1 MHKDT
6 LLEIA
11 SSVPIFATTK
21 AASIIKSWKYFDS
34 VVEIARFSGD
44 WRSSSVI
51 PLPEWIG
58 ISRIAYAG
66 SDLLYY
72 HSAIMICFPAAEGE
86 EQAEGVIYTP
96 HGISPTD
103 LSPIATATPTVKTLA
118 LLHGLQDISLTGT
131 QLNMGAHNGLQVKR
145 LLGAKYWIGTHDE
158 VKIGRGVVSW
168 FLRRKI
174 ITLQEAVE
182 QEWEVHGRPLKNS
195 DLQGVDE
202 VKFEALA
209 NGESMVLE

>member
-131 QLNMGAHNGLQVKR
+131 QLNMGAHNGLQV
-145 LLGAKYWIGTHDE
+145 
-158 VKIGRGVVSW
+158 SW